1 MYILRISFKAFIKLE
16 QNGDIVIVNNINK
29 ATLFNDIRKA
39 MQEIIRVNSDLET
52 DKIHIFPV

>member
-52 DKIHIFPV
+52 DKIHIFSV